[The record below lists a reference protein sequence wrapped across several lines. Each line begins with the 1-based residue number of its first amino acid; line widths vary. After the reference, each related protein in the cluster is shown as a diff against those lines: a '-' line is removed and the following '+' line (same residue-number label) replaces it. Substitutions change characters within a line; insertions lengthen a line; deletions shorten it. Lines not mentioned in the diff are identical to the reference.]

1 MKPDFRI
8 LFAALAATLLLASP
22 FTHAEGPPRSYA
34 VMSLV
39 GNAISL
45 HTIRPAVGTR
55 NDAETRNLL
64 PIAEPVFD
72 AAALRAANAAIKEVE
87 PAAKI
92 VLMMTQDAGLYAAQ
106 NAMFDEA
113 HANKDNRDY
122 LVSLLKDRGVSHL
135 LLITKERDNARFRAT
150 NGFVG
155 KGSLEGLGFYIDDT
169 MRFRNS
175 DTADSSQG
183 MVGPFA
189 YVKVRLL
196 DAATLQLVRQA
207 RAINSTIL
215 VLPSALPNAMDMW
228 TAMTSAKKVEHL
240 ENLLNDAMK
249 EAIPPALAP

>member
-1 MKPDFRI
+1 MKFDFRA
-8 LFAALAATLLLASP
+8 LPAALATILLLASP
-22 FTHAEGPPRSYA
+22 FSLAEPAPRSYA

-45 HTIRPAVGTR
+45 HTVRPGVGTR
-55 NDAETRNLL
+55 NEAETRNVL

-72 AAALRAANAAIKEVE
+72 AAALRAANAAIKQVE

-122 LVSLLKDRGVSHL
+122 LASLLKERGVTHL
-135 LLITKERDNARFRAT
+135 LLITKERDNARFKAT

-155 KGSLEGLGFYIDDT
+155 EGSLEGLGFYIDDT
-169 MRFRNS
+169 MRFRDS
-175 DTADSSQG
+175 ETADSSHG

-196 DAATLQLVRQA
+196 DATTLQLVRQA
-207 RAINSTIL
+207 RAIHSSIL
-215 VLPSALPNAMDMW
+215 VRPSALPNAMEMW

-240 ENLLNDAMK
+240 ENLLDRAMK
-249 EAIPPALAP
+249 EAIPPVLAP